1 MEKAKIEICDILG
14 DFSNNKHERSSR
26 GQNCW
31 QVQWFFRRFFL
42 QKWGLQFDQT
52 SETQLANRH
61 AKYIVRKEAWD
72 VGYHV
77 HFCRA
82 FRWKAFENEGWIRS
96 PRQLKSF
103 NRTMKSLGSIA
114 FCAFQ
119 KASFLYSKSL
129 LNEMN
134 GFSSWGRRRGYLPP
148 FHRVMSFKTSKNT
161 CFKMTGK
168 HPTNSTNCFMDGKNF
183 FILFEN
189 HLKKSHYVRFA
200 CAASYIL
207 RK

>member
-1 MEKAKIEICDILG
+1 MGKAKIEIFKCDISG
-14 DFSNNKHERSSR
+14 YFSNNLHVRSSR

-119 KASFLYSKSL
+119 KASFLYSKSASL
-129 LNEMN
+129 MMKWMAFLHEV
-134 GFSSWGRRRGYLPP
+134 GVGVTCPP
-148 FHRVMSFKTSKNT
+148 FIVSCHSKRQRIRVSKWQENIRQIRQIVLWIEKTFS
-161 CFKMTGK
+161 
-168 HPTNSTNCFMDGKNF
+168 
-183 FILFEN
+183 
-189 HLKKSHYVRFA
+189 
-200 CAASYIL
+200 
-207 RK
+207 